1 MMESANIRYQQAKRV
16 TLLGAVINVVL
27 AVVKIVTGYF
37 GHSQAVIADGFHS
50 LSDLLS
56 DFVVLIAARYGSA
69 SADRAHPYGHQRFE
83 TMATMVLAV
92 LLMLVALGIG
102 YDAIRHLNTTQSP
115 DQYVLWIVLVS
126 IGVKEFLYQYTKR
139 VAHRVKSKL
148 LYANAWHHRSDAASS
163 LIVLIGVGG
172 ALLGWTYFDA
182 IAAIIVAVMIVKMAW
197 NLGLTSV
204 RELVDTAVDDEL
216 LDQINQ
222 VILATD
228 GVVALH
234 QLRTRLMGEDILV
247 DVHVLVDPW
256 VSVSEGHHIA
266 QQVHLNLLENIER
279 VIDVTVHID
288 PEQDEIAEKT
298 KQLPTRVQL
307 LPELEQHWQSL
318 PSYHQVQRIGLHY
331 IEGQVQVDVY
341 LSVELLAQ
349 HSTQE
354 LEQQY
359 RQAIAH
365 LTTVRYVVLYFT

>member
-1 MMESANIRYQQAKRV
+1 MESANIRYQQAKRV